1 MAVGATIG
9 MASVCRPG
17 LGGQAVM
24 YRRSGRLARG
34 VGHQGRMRVFA
45 ATGDLPSRRD
55 AIAGVAMGLVLGGLA
70 GVPRESSAA
79 TFYGAGKCPTCYL
92 QTDAISN
99 KDAAYTFEYPDEM
112 RGVTVGKVESGFSG
126 VDAKVVNPKLPSP
139 RGELIEVVS
148 PPGARLEGSTLSNP
162 NELPGIISLA
172 SVELQEFLQEG
183 PKIKYSSR
191 TDEQER
197 TYYDFDMET
206 PGTHYLI
213 SAAISLDGRFFALII
228 SCPRARWGEV
238 GSSLK
243 NTWKSFHVNA

>member
-1 MAVGATIG
+1 
-9 MASVCRPG
+9 
-17 LGGQAVM
+17 
-24 YRRSGRLARG
+24 
-34 VGHQGRMRVFA
+34 
-45 ATGDLPSRRD
+45 
-55 AIAGVAMGLVLGGLA
+55 VAMGLVLGGLA